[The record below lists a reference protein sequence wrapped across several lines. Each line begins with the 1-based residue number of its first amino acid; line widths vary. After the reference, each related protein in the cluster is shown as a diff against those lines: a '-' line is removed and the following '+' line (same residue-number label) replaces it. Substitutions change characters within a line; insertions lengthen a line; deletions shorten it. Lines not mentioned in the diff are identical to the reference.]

1 MLDSAASITDSTF
14 PNEPF
19 LCPYCGQM
27 LAPSCRV
34 CVACKHAINPAE
46 IQRTQ
51 PISGAVELQVAPPVV
66 ARARFSWTIFFL
78 VLSAAWLGAV
88 IAVVLVG
95 QDQARLLFGILPFV
109 SSLWV
114 IFDAYQKHVPRPLR
128 WGLGT
133 LLMWI
138 VIFPWY
144 LSRRRTPQASCS
156 FVEGI
161 GLPIALV
168 AVLAASVLIMLIYG
182 PIK

>member
-1 MLDSAASITDSTF
+1 MLDSAASITDSAF
-14 PNEPF
+14 PDEPF
-19 LCPYCGQM
+19 LCPACGQM

-34 CVACKHAINPAE
+34 CVACKQSINPAE
-46 IQRTQ
+46 IQKTQ
-51 PISGAVELQVAPPVV
+51 PAPGAVEPHVLQPVV
-66 ARARFSWTIFFL
+66 APARFSWLIFFL
-78 VLSAAWLGAV
+78 VLSVTWLAALITV
-88 IAVVLVG
+88 DLFG
-95 QDQARLLFGILPFV
+95 QDEARLLFEILPFI

-114 IFDAYQKHVPRPLR
+114 IFDAHKKHVARPLR

-144 LSRRRTPQASCS
+144 LARRRTPQAPCS

-161 GLPIALV
+161 GMPIALV
-168 AVLAASVLIMLIYG
+168 VVLAASVLFILIYG